1 MVLVRIVSVAILFMF
16 NFVTHSLM
24 FVGFVEIVSKRVYF
38 PFFLRCASG
47 CR

>member
-1 MVLVRIVSVAILFMF
+1 MVVRIVSVAILFMF

-24 FVGFVEIVSKRVYF
+24 FVGFVEFVSKRAYF
-38 PFFLRCASG
+38 PFFLRRASG